1 MKHKLKVYLD
11 TSVISALFDDRNP
24 ERKSLTESFFKEI
37 DNYKVYV
44 SDFTIAEIEK
54 TPNNEIRNKMKDEIS
69 QFSLLTISDEIEELT
84 QEILQ
89 SNAINKAYS
98 EDAYHIAIAII
109 NEMDFLLSWNFRHI
123 VRKKTKDIIRMI
135 TTLNNLR
142 QIEIITP
149 AELL

>member
-84 QEILQ
+84 QKILQ

>member
-84 QEILQ
+84 QKILQ

-109 NEMDFLLSWNFRHI
+109 NKMDFLLSWNFRHI

>member
-1 MKHKLKVYLD
+1 
-11 TSVISALFDDRNP
+11 
-24 ERKSLTESFFKEI
+24 
-37 DNYKVYV
+37 
-44 SDFTIAEIEK
+44 
-54 TPNNEIRNKMKDEIS
+54 MKDEIS

-89 SNAINKAYS
+89 SNAINKVYS